1 MRLPRDLSGSDPARI
16 IHERFYC
23 NRGFAAAISL
33 SAGGLAVRSVNI
45 LFQVCLPPSR
55 LRVPASQRDCAIS
68 RRTVMNN
75 VG

>member
-23 NRGFAAAISL
+23 NLRFAAAISL

-45 LFQVCLPPSR
+45 LFQVCLPPSP
-55 LRVPASQRDCAIS
+55 LRAPVSLRDSAIS
-68 RRTVMNN
+68 
-75 VG
+75 